1 MGIHDQTS
9 WVIEQGVP
17 VGPQVYRTLRQR
29 IIRAELTPG
38 MLISETEIA
47 KAFSLSRQPVRE
59 AFIKLAEEGLLE
71 VRPQRG
77 TLVRKITKAAV
88 MDARFV
94 REAIE
99 ADIAK
104 LVALKHDAATVKELR
119 RQIKKQR
126 AVAQDDP
133 ASFMKLDE
141 QFHRTLAEAADK
153 TYAWKVVEDVKA
165 QMDRVRYLSFMHFP
179 MPKLVEQHQQIV
191 DAIEQGSV
199 EGADAAMRLH
209 LREIL
214 SDLPGIAELR
224 PEFFE
229 EKD

>member
-1 MGIHDQTS
+1 MNIATEI
-9 WVIEQGVP
+9 VLAQGAP
-17 VGPQVYRTLRQR
+17 VGPQVYRILRER

-38 MLISETEIA
+38 MLISESEIA
-47 KAFSLSRQPVRE
+47 RMFSLSRQPVRE

-99 ADIAK
+99 ADIVK
-104 LVALKHDAATVKELR
+104 LVASEHDGALVRELR
-119 RQIKKQR
+119 EQVKRQR
-126 AVAQDDP
+126 AVPEDDP
-133 ASFMKLDE
+133 ATFMKLDE
-141 QFHRTLAEAADK
+141 FFHRTLAEAADK
-153 TYAWKVVEDVKA
+153 SYAWKVLEDVKA
-165 QMDRVRYLSFMHFP
+165 QMDRVRYLSFIHFP
-179 MPKLVEQHQQIV
+179 IPKIVNQHAAIV
-191 DAIEQGSV
+191 DAIERG
-199 EGADAAMRLH
+199 EPEEADRAMRLH

-214 SDLPGIAELR
+214 SDLPGIAGVR

-229 EKD
+229 EPG